1 MSYILL
7 FLFGSIVIGL
17 WAKPRSRQARLIAIL
32 AVALVLLFYFSPHR
46 M

>member
-1 MSYILL
+1 MSYILA

-32 AVALVLLFYFSPHR
+32 AVALVLLFYLSPHR

>member
-1 MSYILL
+1 MSYILM
-7 FLFGSIVIGL
+7 FLFGCVIIGL
-17 WAKPRSRQARLIAIL
+17 WAKPRSRQARLVAVL